1 MAFDTEHII
10 IKTPSFLRGSFKSL
24 PMSSDNRIRMTVPSS
39 GTRRK
44 LPDWTRSS
52 LERLFSSP

>member
-24 PMSSDNRIRMTVPSS
+24 PTSSDRIVMTTVPSS
-39 GTRRK
+39 GTSRK
-44 LPDWTRSS
+44 LPD
-52 LERLFSSP
+52 